1 MPDALPTLPSAPLG
15 ELAGE
20 LPDDPLGAPPQLPSI
35 GKREPLRFPFGGR
48 SGGRGGRRGG
58 GTRPPLASVEQLTR
72 AAAARRPQGAAA
84 TAPQRGRPARVAV
97 PTAPIIIQT
106 PAPQAAPQP
115 APPAPRPTAA
125 QRRAAARQ
133 AAAPLRAYVGIG
145 QQTPQDAQA
154 AAAQRGR
161 IRRGL
166 LLRQRRP
173 GQPAQPQAPAQPAP
187 AQPTND
193 PAVQA
198 IRARRAAQ
206 YAQMRGVLDALRNPP
221 AQPPSGD
228 AEGGTQ
234 P

>member
-1 MPDALPTLPSAPLG
+1 MADALPRLPSAPLG
-15 ELAGE
+15 ELQGQ

-48 SGGRGGRRGG
+48 GGRRTG

-72 AAAARRPQGAAA
+72 AAAQNRARATAGTTPAPARPRPQRA
-84 TAPQRGRPARVAV
+84 APQ
-97 PTAPIIIQT
+97 APIIIQT
-106 PAPQAAPQP
+106 PAPQAAPQAQP
-115 APPAPRPTAA
+115 QPPRPTAA

-145 QQTPQDAQA
+145 AQNPQDAA
-154 AAAQRGR
+154 DAAAQRGR

-166 LLRQRRP
+166 ALRQRRP
-173 GQPAQPQAPAQPAP
+173 GQPAQPQNPPQAQNPQATQTTPEPAL
-187 AQPTND
+187 N
-193 PAVQA
+193 A

-221 AQPPSGD
+221 ANPPAG
-228 AEGGTQ
+228 GGTQ